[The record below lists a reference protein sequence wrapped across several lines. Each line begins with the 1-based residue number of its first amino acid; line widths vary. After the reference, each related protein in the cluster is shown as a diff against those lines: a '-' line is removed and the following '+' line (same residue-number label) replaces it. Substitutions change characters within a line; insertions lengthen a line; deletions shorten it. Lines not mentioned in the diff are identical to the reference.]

1 MEALDHFELLVDD
14 GLVAAVAAQGPD
26 VVGGALAAPHT
37 VAVAVL
43 ALAEGVVVL
52 GAGAGAHA
60 EGAVLHVLA
69 LDALAG
75 PGAGARHVALAVAL
89 PAGLVVRALVEPLHR
104 VAGLHALRL
113 RHEVLAGEAQLV
125 AGAPAALAG
134 ALGVTDVGLLVTH
147 LRGLV
152 VLQQRVVG
160 LRLHDLLPADVL
172 GVAQVVVL
180 QDGHGAGPDLVQG
193 LEVERL
199 EAGLDDV
206 EGAEVLRQV
215 SAADDLEVA
224 EGGEVEE
231 ARVVRLDVDVA
242 RHLLER
248 AEHLQL
254 VGVHGGVAGPEGEV
268 GPDLLEPVECGVED
282 GEAALQHRAVAEV
295 LDVAGVD
302 RVGELADLGAGAVAG
317 DTLPVLR
324 LHMGVD

>member
-1 MEALDHFELLVDD
+1 MTWPTHCLARQGLQFSLALRPDPLVKVSLGTGLGLVEALNHLELLVDD
-14 GLVAAVAAQGPD
+14 GLVAAVAAHGPD
-26 VVGGALAAPHT
+26 VVGRSLAAPDT
-37 VAVAVL
+37 VPVTVL
-43 ALAEGVVVL
+43 TLAEGVVVL
-52 GAGAGAHA
+52 GAGAGAHT
-60 EGAVLHVLA
+60 EGSVLHVLA

-75 PGAGARHVALAVAL
+75 PGAGAGHVALAVAL
-89 PAGLVVRALVEPLHR
+89 PAGLVVGALVEPLHR

-113 RHEVLAGEAQLV
+113 RHEVLAGEAELV
-125 AGAPAALAG
+125 ARAPAALAG
-134 ALGVTDVGLLVTH
+134 ALGVADVGLLVTH
-147 LRGLV
+147 LRRLV

-172 GVAQVVVL
+172 GVAQIVVL

-206 EGAEVLRQV
+206 EGAEILRQV

-242 RHLLER
+242 RHLLQR

-254 VGVHGGVAGPEGEV
+254 VRVHGGVARAEGEV
-268 GPDLLEPVECGVED
+268 GPDLLEPVEGGV
-282 GEAALQHRAVAEV
+282 
-295 LDVAGVD
+295 
-302 RVGELADLGAGAVAG
+302 
-317 DTLPVLR
+317 
-324 LHMGVD
+324 